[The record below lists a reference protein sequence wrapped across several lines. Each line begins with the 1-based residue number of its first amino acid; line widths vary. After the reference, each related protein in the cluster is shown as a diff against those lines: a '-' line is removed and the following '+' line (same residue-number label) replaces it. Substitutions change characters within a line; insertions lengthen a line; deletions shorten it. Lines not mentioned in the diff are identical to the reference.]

1 MYIYIKIEPQ
11 ATDDGERWHYLA
23 VRGFSGLSCSKN
35 GDVSTG
41 LLFQLF
47 SFISHNQ

>member
-1 MYIYIKIEPQ
+1 MYTYIKIEPQ

-47 SFISHNQ
+47 SFISHN